1 MRNTDREELLDDC
14 TEIILT
20 NEEPPVQNRT
30 EITIQVY
37 DIRWLILFVI
47 CLTSITTT
55 INWICYSSIA
65 NYAAKYYGV
74 GFESINFISLV
85 FIIASLFT
93 GLLSFF
99 AIEYFGI
106 RTSIYLSAVLNL
118 LGATT
123 RLLSSI
129 SLKDNVPLIDLSHKF
144 TVLMIGQVLCAFAS
158 PFIQFITTKFST
170 AWFPEDQRV
179 LANALCLTSNSLGL
193 LIGTYLSPQI
203 VTSSINFDKQI
214 ETLNYVTFALSLL
227 PLLLA
232 LFIRRSTPLTP
243 PSFSEYNKI
252 NETQNQT
259 LNESNQ
265 IVTDEKC
272 LFTMMRSYWQQLKKL
287 LKCKDFL
294 ILSLSFGLGLGLFD
308 GLATLSEQILCVR
321 GYTDDDVG
329 LFTASMIFCGI
340 IGSLITSVILDKTKK
355 FEETAKICFCFCTL
369 ASIAFALLQA
379 FNNESVYIKYSL
391 YFSLCLIGL
400 FGVPLLPICMELAV
414 ECVYP
419 ISEAATSGIL
429 LSIGEC
435 FSIFMIVVYP
445 KISRMIASGSY
456 IYDHVQKCDVVG
468 ADGVLKVLDYTYP
481 LYGQTV
487 LFALVTI
494 VFIIC
499 FKCDYLRLQS
509 EKQKE

>member
-1 MRNTDREELLDDC
+1 MLSSDRDELLDDC
-14 TEIILT
+14 MEIIVT
-20 NEEPPVQNRT
+20 PAPNRS
-30 EITIQVY
+30 EIAIQVY
-37 DIRWLILFVI
+37 DIRWFILFVI

-65 NYAAKYYGV
+65 NYAARYYGV
-74 GFESINFISLV
+74 GYESINFISLL
-85 FIIASLFT
+85 FIIASLLT

-129 SLKDNVPLIDLSHKF
+129 SKKDNVPLIDVTHKF

-158 PFIQFITTKFST
+158 PFIQFISTKFSN
-170 AWFPEDQRV
+170 AWFPDDQRV

-193 LIGTYLSPQI
+193 LIGAYLSPQI
-203 VTSSINFDKQI
+203 VYSPTEFTKQI
-214 ETLNYVTFALSLL
+214 EVLNYVTFSLSLL

-252 NETQNQT
+252 NETLNQT
-259 LNESNQ
+259 INDSSQL
-265 IVTDEKC
+265 VDGDKC
-272 LFTMMRSYWQQLKKL
+272 LFTMMMSYWQQLKKL

-294 ILSLSFGLGLGLFD
+294 ILSFSFGLGLGLFD
-308 GLATLSEQILCVR
+308 GLTTLSEQILCVR
-321 GYTDDDVG
+321 GYANDEVG

-355 FEETAKICFCFCTL
+355 FEETAKICFCMCSL
-369 ASIAFALLQA
+369 ASIAFVLLQTY
-379 FNNESVYIKYSL
+379 NNDSVYIKYSL
-391 YFSLCLIGL
+391 YLSLCLIGL
-400 FGVPLLPICMELAV
+400 FGVPLLPVCMELAV

-435 FSIFMIVVYP
+435 FSIIMIVVYP
-445 KISRMIASGSY
+445 KISRMITGGSY
-456 IYDHVQKCDVVG
+456 IYEHVQKCDVVG
-468 ADGVLKVLDYTYP
+468 ADGILKVLDYTYP
-481 LYGQTV
+481 LYGQTI
-487 LFALVTI
+487 LFAVVTI

-499 FKCDYLRLQS
+499 FKCDYLRLKS
-509 EKQKE
+509 DKQKE